1 MTIEELYTKCE
12 QADACQEGLDL
23 IKSSAS
29 LEELYERAPAEF
41 GYWLRR
47 DVKDLPDEIRRKA
60 ELKACEEPRIAY
72 WFCTEV
78 KDLPEEIQRKAE
90 LKACEEPYYAHW
102 LHTDVRDL
110 HPDTIEKL
118 KEKK

>member
-1 MTIEELYTKCE
+1 MEPLEELHDKCE

-29 LEELYERAPAEF
+29 LEELYEIASAEF
-41 GYWLRR
+41 ACWLLRN
-47 DVKDLPDEIRRKA
+47 A
-60 ELKACEEPRIAY
+60 
-72 WFCTEV
+72 

-90 LKACEEPYYAHW
+90 LKACEDPEYACW
-102 LHTDVRDL
+102 LRLKVQDL

-118 KEKK
+118 KEIK